1 MKFNYNHPTYRAARA
16 LAFARSN
23 GLCQFCGLTQA
34 EDSHHWA
41 RGAYKK
47 PENTTADDLI
57 ALCRMCHKLVGVM
70 RFQIRKNHLKKYG
83 HDMGWARRI
92 VLDAMVAAMKE
103 IRDADAESAKS
114 AKSEG
119 TG

>member
-1 MKFNYNHPTYRAARA
+1 MKFDYNHPTYRAARA
-16 LAFARSN
+16 LAFARSD
-23 GLCQFCGLTQA
+23 GHCQFCGLVPA
-34 EDSHHWA
+34 EDAHHWA

-47 PENTTADDLI
+47 PQNTTAEDLT

-83 HDMGWARRI
+83 SDMSWARQI
-92 VLDAMVAAMKE
+92 LVDAVVAAMKE

-114 AKSEG
+114 ED